1 MDIWG
6 LCGFRPAD
14 LYNSDPMNMSR
25 EMVGECKSHGMGVTL
40 AVIHFFGDMES
51 KEANCYIQKEHQWS
65 NRDTISPTKL
75 LTQNFSCL
83 QAMQR
88 QWMEKILWEW
98 PTNWP
103 NLKPIPQA
111 SNNP

>member
-1 MDIWG
+1 MDIRD
-6 LCGFRPAD
+6 LCGLRPD
-14 LYNSDPMNMSR
+14 ILYDSGPLNVSR
-25 EMVGECKSHGMGVTL
+25 VVVGECISRYMGVTL
-40 AVIHFFGDMES
+40 AVTHYFRDMES
-51 KEANCYIQKEHQWS
+51 EEANCYIQKEHQWS
-65 NRDTISPTKL
+65 NRDTISSTKL

-88 QWMEKILWEW
+88 QWMEKRLWEW
-98 PTNWP
+98 PTYWP

>member
-14 LYNSDPMNMSR
+14 LYDSDPMNMSR
-25 EMVGECKSHGMGVTL
+25 EMVGECMSHGMGETL
-40 AVIHFFGDMES
+40 AVTHFFGDNES
-51 KEANCYIQKEHQWS
+51 EEANCYIQKEHQWS
-65 NRDTISPTKL
+65 NRHHLTQKHS
-75 LTQNFSCL
+75 TQNFSCL

-88 QWMEKILWEW
+88 QWMDKRLWEW

-111 SNNP
+111 SINP